1 MVLVFIASEVGVL
14 TRCCRLPDVDWT
26 GASSRCR
33 VSDESAAWFPTG
45 AGWARWE
52 SAWLQTSDAWHG
64 SCIPDFAM
72 TTIYAKSLLAIRST
86 LLQRNAVF
94 AKASAPAS
102 APPSGCFGDVLNH

>member
-72 TTIYAKSLLAIRST
+72 TTIDAKSLLAIRSQI
-86 LLQRNAVF
+86 LERNAVL
-94 AKASAPAS
+94 AKASADRKS
-102 APPSGCFGDVLNH
+102 TRLNSSH